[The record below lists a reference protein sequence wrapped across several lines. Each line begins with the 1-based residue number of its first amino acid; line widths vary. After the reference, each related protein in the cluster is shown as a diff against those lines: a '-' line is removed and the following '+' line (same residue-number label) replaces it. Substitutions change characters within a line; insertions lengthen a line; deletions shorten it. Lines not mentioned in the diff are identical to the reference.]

1 MNVYDHLLLCR
12 KSFKNPENMESD
24 AESDLEIQG
33 GEYDNG
39 VVFAGFA
46 DVDEEDDV
54 ELASDDEL
62 FDFANAE
69 NNDFNE
75 NDHDQDDED
84 FDEDTDSDSDTDMED
99 SDEDIIDENTKNGGR
114 REGDDNEAGA
124 SGSGERSGGNDGADG
139 DDDDD
144 EEEDV
149 IRKILENTKTPRT
162 HPPDINIDD
171 YVVDLS
177 FHPDNDIVA
186 VATMS
191 GDAILY
197 KYSVDECKL
206 VETLELHTKAIRDIE
221 FSVDGN
227 VMYSTAKDKTILL
240 TDVATGK
247 FKRLYEQA
255 HKQPVSFLYV
265 IDENMIATGDDDG
278 CIKCWDGRDNTSSPI
293 FSLKEVDDYIT
304 SMVTNDAKKIL
315 VATSSDG
322 YLTALNIASRKLYV
336 QSEPYDEELTCCGL
350 FRNDSKLVVGTSK
363 GRLYTYNWN
372 EFGYHSNMYPG
383 PKTPMSHMIPV
394 TDRVAVVAGEEG
406 VLRAMHCIPGR
417 NLGVVGQHSLAVDA
431 MDINHSGEY
440 IASTCDNNEVK
451 FWNIKY
457 FEELD
462 DNKYHV
468 KQNKFKEQKHNL
480 PSSKMGNVGDFFS
493 DLL

>member
-1 MNVYDHLLLCR
+1 
-12 KSFKNPENMESD
+12 MESD

-39 VVFAGFA
+39 IVFAGFA
-46 DVDEEDDV
+46 DVDDDDQDDV
-54 ELASDDEL
+54 MLASDDEM
-62 FDFANAE
+62 FNYATAE
-69 NNDFNE
+69 NNQFHE
-75 NDHDQDDED
+75 SDHDQDDED
-84 FDEDTDSDSDTDMED
+84 FVVDITSSDSDMAES
-99 SDEDIIDENTKNGGR
+99 SDESSDENTKNANRQGDEDGDQEEGG
-114 REGDDNEAGA
+114 
-124 SGSGERSGGNDGADG
+124 SGSGAQTNENDADG
-139 DDDDD
+139 IHNASDD
-144 EEEDV
+144 EEDDV
-149 IRKILENTKTPRT
+149 IKKILANTKTPRT

-171 YVVDLS
+171 FVVDLS
-177 FHPDNDIVA
+177 FHPDNDILA

-191 GDAILY
+191 GDTFVY

-206 VETLELHTKAIRDIE
+206 VQTLEMHTKAIRDIE
-221 FSVDGN
+221 FSLDGS
-227 VMYSTAKDKTILL
+227 VLYSTAKDKTILL
-240 TDVATGK
+240 SDVETGK
-247 FKRLYEQA
+247 FRREYTQA
-255 HKQPVSFLYV
+255 HTQPVSFMYI
-265 IDENMIATGDDDG
+265 IDENMFATGDDDG
-278 CIKCWDGRDNTSSPI
+278 CIKCWDGRDRSHAPI

-304 SMVTNDAKKIL
+304 SMVTNDAKKNL
-315 VATSSDG
+315 VATSGDG
-322 YLTALNIASRKLYV
+322 YLTALNIGSRKLYV

-462 DNKYHV
+462 DIKYND

-480 PSSKMGNVGDFFS
+480 PSSKMGNAGDFFS

>member
-1 MNVYDHLLLCR
+1 
-12 KSFKNPENMESD
+12 MESD

-33 GEYDNG
+33 GDYDNG
-39 VVFAGFA
+39 IVFAGFA
-46 DVDEEDDV
+46 NVDEDDDVVLASDDNEFQENDHDEEDEDYVVDITDSDMADSDDDSLQADQEEGGSGSGAQINENDDDDTDTAVDDEEDDV
-54 ELASDDEL
+54 
-62 FDFANAE
+62 
-69 NNDFNE
+69 
-75 NDHDQDDED
+75 
-84 FDEDTDSDSDTDMED
+84 
-99 SDEDIIDENTKNGGR
+99 IK
-114 REGDDNEAGA
+114 
-124 SGSGERSGGNDGADG
+124 
-139 DDDDD
+139 
-144 EEEDV
+144 
-149 IRKILENTKTPRT
+149 KILANTKTPRT

-171 YVVDLS
+171 FVVDLS
-177 FHPDNDIVA
+177 FHPDNDILA

-191 GDAILY
+191 GDAFVY
-197 KYSVDECKL
+197 KYSVDECQL
-206 VETLELHTKAIRDIE
+206 VQTLELHTKAIRDIE
-221 FSVDGN
+221 FSLDGS
-227 VMYSTAKDKTILL
+227 VLYSTAKDKSILL
-240 TDVATGK
+240 TDVETGK
-247 FKRLYEQA
+247 FRREYAQA
-255 HKQPVSFLYV
+255 HTQPVSFMYI
-265 IDENMIATGDDDG
+265 IDENMFATGDDDG
-278 CIKCWDGRDNTSSPI
+278 CIKCWDGRDRSHAPI

-304 SMVTNDAKKIL
+304 SMVTNDAKKNL
-315 VATSSDG
+315 VATSGDG
-322 YLTALNIASRKLYV
+322 YLTALNIGSRKLYV

-462 DNKYHV
+462 DIKYNE

-480 PSSKMGNVGDFFS
+480 PSSKMGNAGDFFS